1 MNVDEWRIRR
11 EFTRAA
17 QQVDV
22 PPTLADQI
30 IESSRAGDTRRR
42 AAGPIVRRWSGP
54 LLAAGVAALLIAAVA
69 VGQGLLHSGHTTTPT
84 SPATQNTLAGPVGTS
99 PVPTGTPT
107 ASAPASSASSAPS
120 GTPVPSGFTVQD
132 LTFVSTDEG
141 WALGTNG
148 RLAHTTDGG
157 QHWTALP
164 ATPWA
169 GDSSAAIQNVRFATQ
184 KVGYAY
190 SPSALFLT
198 TDGGTTWS
206 RQSDG
211 AWGLEV
217 ADGVAVRVVGQGL
230 CAPGCTYRI
239 ERAPVGSSTWQQ
251 IALPD
256 GQFRA
261 GAQLA
266 RTGKVLALATLGHW
280 AGGAS
285 NAFGALFVSN
295 DDGATWTTRA
305 VCPSPSGPGEVDLHG
320 VSMGPDGTMVVL
332 CQARMA
338 GGPASLQLS
347 TDGGA
352 SFRSLPQS
360 LGSAPVSLVGAASQ
374 SVLFVQSDVLYRS
387 TDGGAS
393 WRRVQSGGSGPLTA
407 SYLGFQT
414 GSIGRVAETAPG
426 QTGARTIWTTRDAG
440 QSWVSYTFG

>member
-11 EFTRAA
+11 EFTRTA

-22 PPTLADQI
+22 PPTLADRI
-30 IESSRAGDTRRR
+30 IEASRAGGAERST
-42 AAGPIVRRWSGP
+42 AGPILRRWSAP

-69 VGQGLLHSGHTTTPT
+69 VGEGLIRSGH
-84 SPATQNTLAGPVGTS
+84 PATPSSPVTPNTVAGPVGSS
-99 PVPTGTPT
+99 PVPTGTATASPPPT
-107 ASAPASSASSAPS
+107 ASSSARPS
-120 GTPVPSGFTVQD
+120 TPVPAGFEVRD
-132 LTFVSTDEG
+132 LTFVSTDEA
-141 WALGTNG
+141 WALGTSG
-148 RLAHTTDGG
+148 HLAHTTDGG

-164 ATPWA
+164 APPWA
-169 GDSSAAIQNVRFATQ
+169 GSAAVQNLRFANQ

-190 SPSALFLT
+190 SPEALFLT
-198 TDGGTTWS
+198 TDGGISWS
-206 RQSDG
+206 RQPDG

-230 CAPGCTYRI
+230 CAPGCNYRI

-251 IALPD
+251 IALPA
-256 GQFRA
+256 GQFGA

-266 RTGKVLALATLGHW
+266 RTGKVLALATFGHW

-285 NAFGALFVSN
+285 NARGTLFVSD
-295 DDGATWTTRA
+295 DDGATWATRP

-320 VSMGPDGTMVVL
+320 VSMGPDGTMLVL

-347 TDGGA
+347 TDAGA
-352 SFRSLPQS
+352 SFRSLPQT
-360 LGSAPVSLVGAASQ
+360 LGSAAVTLIGAASQ

-387 TDGGAS
+387 TDGGGS
-393 WRRVQSGGSGPLTA
+393 WHRVQSAGRGPLDA

-414 GSIGRVAETAPG
+414 GTTGRVAEPAPG
-426 QTGARTIWTTRDAG
+426 QPGARTIWTTRDAG
-440 QSWVSYTFG
+440 QSWTSYTFG